1 MATPTSSKA
10 HAMRMKM
17 RQHAHLQAV
26 RITFCLILSPEEEH
40 LVVASACQADFNTC
54 DATMSTIATQHS
66 RRHFRS
72 ARQGSGRAE
81 AMVCGR
87 SARCTGIGSHGR
99 EQGSGIA
106 ITNSNGASVDDHRR
120 AKHLHH
126 RREGEWIS
134 VKIERSRACVGFWG
148 LLWVSIDLFQH
159 QWTWGAAPRR
169 LP

>member
-1 MATPTSSKA
+1 
-10 HAMRMKM
+10 MRMKM

-26 RITFCLILSPEEEH
+26 GITFCLLLSPERR
-40 LVVASACQADFNTC
+40 ASRCCQC
-54 DATMSTIATQHS
+54 M
-66 RRHFRS
+66 
-72 ARQGSGRAE
+72 SGRLQHLRCDH
-81 AMVCGR
+81 VNNSD
-87 SARCTGIGSHGR
+87 SAQQETFSQCTAGQRAGGGNDLRPKCKVHWHR
-99 EQGSGIA
+99 QPL
-106 ITNSNGASVDDHRR
+106 GASR
-120 AKHLHH
+120 AAGLQSPTPTEPSSTTTGERHQHLHR